1 MAKLAGP
8 TAIDPSKYKSDKK
21 ITDEEVLKILEQ
33 PLAKATT
40 AKKTKKKKKKPAKKV
55 EGDDDDSD
63 EDQDFF
69 AGGEKSGLA
78 VQNPGSSNP
87 RDQINSILDRARRYV
102 KRCYIWR
109 K

>member
-1 MAKLAGP
+1 
-8 TAIDPSKYKSDKK
+8 
-21 ITDEEVLKILEQ
+21 
-33 PLAKATT
+33 
-40 AKKTKKKKKKPAKKV
+40 
-55 EGDDDDSD
+55 
-63 EDQDFF
+63 
-69 AGGEKSGLA
+69 